1 MGPVVATFRLSDTD
15 FSWWVY
21 FPPAFSESTSGTRKP
36 LEANLFY
43 NPLPYLRKRPNGTP
57 ARPTRT
63 PRSMTPDTKREH
75 DAEASWSSWLA
86 SYAGSAMFEPTRL
99 LGRGLMRLGSCPL
112 DETVG
117 IAAAVSSPSE
127 LSPTYE
133 GKRVMVV
140 GGTRGIGRAIASTL
154 REAGAHVTVVGRS
167 AVPFTHVSK
176 ASSDCEA
183 FAADLSTT
191 VGCRKLVSEV
201 VASGVQPFHFLVF
214 TVGAW

>member
-1 MGPVVATFRLSDTD
+1 MWARCCHVSFKRWRIRSSYWCLIGGCISPSRKVRAGH
-15 FSWWVY
+15 
-21 FPPAFSESTSGTRKP
+21 ARKP
-36 LEANLFY
+36 L
-43 NPLPYLRKRPNGTP
+43 
-57 ARPTRT
+57 TRT
-63 PRSMTPDTKREH
+63 SMSMTPDTKREH

-154 REAGAHVTVVGRS
+154 RGAGAHVTVVGRS

-201 VASGVQPFHFLVF
+201 VASGVPPFHFLVF

>member
-1 MGPVVATFRLSDTD
+1 M
-15 FSWWVY
+15 
-21 FPPAFSESTSGTRKP
+21 
-36 LEANLFY
+36 
-43 NPLPYLRKRPNGTP
+43 
-57 ARPTRT
+57 
-63 PRSMTPDTKREH
+63 SMAPDTKREH

-201 VASGVQPFHFLVF
+201 VASCVPPFHFLVF

>member
-1 MGPVVATFRLSDTD
+1 M
-15 FSWWVY
+15 
-21 FPPAFSESTSGTRKP
+21 
-36 LEANLFY
+36 
-43 NPLPYLRKRPNGTP
+43 
-57 ARPTRT
+57 
-63 PRSMTPDTKREH
+63 SMTPDTKREH

-201 VASGVQPFHFLVF
+201 VASGVPPFHFLVF